1 MPSRLEINH
10 FFMLI
15 RDILGEN
22 GCISCFE
29 SEHFESI
36 TQEGGPATGSHENC
50 RALPHLFYP
59 AIDCPSDCQLE
70 TSVITELQFDD
81 SGENIKNY
89 VEKRTRRG
97 CADIFSIRS
106 YSQEETTSLCE
117 NEVCEMNYSSKCFDM
132 AVSTTTQQTTT
143 TSTAQTSIST
153 QQTSTATTES
163 IPQLVTT
170 TSTTVATTILT
181 VTPGGELLGE
191 EIAIIVLSVLSF
203 LMLFVIILLLYHLKG
218 LKRKL
223 RSKRIE
229 SRSYWIWNIQQPKY
243 QLH

>member
-1 MPSRLEINH
+1 MK
-10 FFMLI
+10 LI
-15 RDILGEN
+15 YDLLGEN

-29 SEHFESI
+29 SEYFESV

-81 SGENIKNY
+81 TGENIKNY

-97 CADIFSIRS
+97 CGDIFSIRS

-117 NEVCEMNYSSKCFDM
+117 NEVCEMNYSSKCFEM
-132 AVSTTTQQTTT
+132 TVPTTTQQTTT
-143 TSTAQTSIST
+143 TSTTKIST
-153 QQTSTATTES
+153 TTPPRTTTTTES
-163 IPQLVTT
+163 IQLVTT

-181 VTPGGELLGE
+181 GTPGGELLGE
-191 EIAIIVLSVLSF
+191 EIAIIVLSVFSF
-203 LMLFVIILLLYHLKG
+203 LMLFVIILLLYHLKS

-229 SRSYWIWNIQQPKY
+229 SRSYWIWNAQQPKY